1 MTKPRTLNYNDF
13 ADYEINQ
20 LLVGDIR
27 AAKQLV
33 CVVNVIGATVDY
45 EVICAAGVYRFGR
58 FSEAVRKYNE
68 V

>member
-1 MTKPRTLNYNDF
+1 MTKPRTLDYNDF

-20 LLVGDIR
+20 LLAGDIR

-33 CVVNVIGATVDY
+33 CVVNVTRGRVHY
-45 EVICAAGVYRFGR
+45 EVIHPGGMHRFDWLNN
-58 FSEAVRKYNE
+58 AVEKYNE